1 MTVARESAA
10 AKLSREL
17 VAEGLVAEPVE
28 HGMAVLVETEDG
40 ERGALVWLPD
50 DRQSRYVWGD
60 RNEHEAHSGWPM
72 TDVVR
77 TIVDTL
83 R

>member
-10 AKLSREL
+10 SKLSRAL
-17 VAEGLVAEPVE
+17 TAEGLEAEPVE
-28 HGMAVLVETEDG
+28 HGLAVLVETSNGD
-40 ERGALVWLPD
+40 RGAIVWLPD
-50 DRQSRYVWGD
+50 DRQDRYIWGA
-60 RNEHEAHSGWPM
+60 RNEHEAHSGWPLS
-72 TDVVR
+72 DVVR